1 MRAFQQ
7 ASSEDRHSYAH
18 RGPRWATFYGEE
30 ARQTQLAFFGRHLR
44 DRMSSAASNAAGDR
58 DRREHIAEVRDEQ
71 EWPLERTDR
80 RQLHLAAD
88 GRATS
93 VARS

>member
-1 MRAFQQ
+1 MRL
-7 ASSEDRHSYAH
+7 EI
-18 RGPRWATFYGEE
+18 
-30 ARQTQLAFFGRHLR
+30 
-44 DRMSSAASNAAGDR
+44 R
-58 DRREHIAEVRDEQ
+58 DRREHIVEVRDEQ
-71 EWPLERTDR
+71 EWPLERTDW